1 MTQNGLKWIL
11 NTTLKNVTF
20 FFFNEGFPK
29 NKNNSDSMIVS
40 DKIERQEHE
49 EIAPLPVI
57 HGEEKVQDYDSE
69 EDICQSPA
77 CRAHENFSCQDCED
91 IIYYLPGG
99 LKRICH
105 SKNPSCI
112 RWTPPSWPGLATK
125 PAWRPAWRLWPPSLP
140 SPFFYPIPHIPFS
153 TPPRVPSSTT
163 WSIPALYGPPRRRRS
178 WWEIFRAI
186 LYIILVNLLL

>member
-1 MTQNGLKWIL
+1 MDNPEAIATSSPGAESEMTFSSQEFSFASPVPENLRQD
-11 NTTLKNVTF
+11 
-20 FFFNEGFPK
+20 K
-29 NKNNSDSMIVS
+29 NKDNSDSMIVS

-77 CRAHENFSCQDCED
+77 CRAHESFTCQDCED
-91 IIYYLPGG
+91 IIYYLPGGG

-125 PAWRPAWRLWPPSLP
+125 PAWRPACTLLV
-140 SPFFYPIPHIPFS
+140 FFQ
-153 TPPRVPSSTT
+153 
-163 WSIPALYGPPRRRRS
+163 RRRPD
-178 WWEIFRAI
+178 
-186 LYIILVNLLL
+186 LL